1 MPTILLATD
10 GSEYA
15 SHAARRAIE
24 LAAEREAALS
34 VLCVV
39 DRRVQSEPA
48 LSSSE
53 LATIEAEDHGHDCV
67 KSVAKMVGDRAVPVE
82 GEVRHGIP
90 QELIL
95 DYAEEIDADTIVVG
109 EHGDHSEHLGG
120 VARALKAESSRE
132 VVVVEL
138 EEDLA

>member
-1 MPTILLATD
+1 MSSILLATD

-15 SHAARRAIE
+15 SHAASRAIE
-24 LAAEREAALS
+24 LADERDATLY

-53 LATIEAEDHGHDCV
+53 LATIEAEDHGHECV
-67 KSVAKMVGDRAVPVE
+67 KSVTKMVGDRAIPVE

-90 QELIL
+90 EELIL
-95 DYAEEIDADTIVVG
+95 DYADEIGAATIVVG

-120 VARALKAESSRE
+120 VARALEENSNRE

-138 EEDLA
+138 EEGPA